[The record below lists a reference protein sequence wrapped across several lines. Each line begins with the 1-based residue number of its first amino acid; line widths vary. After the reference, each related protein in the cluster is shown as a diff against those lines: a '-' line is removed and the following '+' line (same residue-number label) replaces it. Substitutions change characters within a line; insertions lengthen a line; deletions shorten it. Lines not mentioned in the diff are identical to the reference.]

1 MSSSFEKVKK
11 QVDKKVFTDITGYY
25 LDYNTPLC
33 KKIFKGWDNHPVLE
47 EKNQTASFLES
58 YDRHLRKVVKKSI

>member
-1 MSSSFEKVKK
+1 MSSPFEKVKN

-25 LDYNTPLC
+25 LDYNKPLC
-33 KKIFKGWDNHPVLE
+33 KKIFKGWNNPVLE